1 MVTETWF
8 EHGHGFVGWVL
19 EIPWT
24 DFKNAEKSNT
34 LKVAKVCNYLKLGRW
49 GGDQEHLYY
58 GVSVKAAMRFYLDW
72 QERAGELSSPQLN
85 WVFFISNP
93 LNENAEV

>member
-49 GGDQEHLYY
+49 GSDQEHLYY
-58 GVSVKAAMRFYLDW
+58 GVSVKERKGRRTKFSSAKLSIFY
-72 QERAGELSSPQLN
+72 
-85 WVFFISNP
+85 I
-93 LNENAEV
+93 